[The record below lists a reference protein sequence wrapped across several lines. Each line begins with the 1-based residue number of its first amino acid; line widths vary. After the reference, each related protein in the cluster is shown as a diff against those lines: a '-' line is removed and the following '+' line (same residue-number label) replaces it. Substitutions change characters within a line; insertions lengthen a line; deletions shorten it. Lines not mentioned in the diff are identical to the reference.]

1 MPSRPASLRAQLAAF
16 SIVRTVLNTGYRM
29 VYPFLPALARGLGVD
44 LRSAALAVTARS
56 SLGVAAPLFG
66 WIADRYGRRPAL
78 LLALLLSAAALGA
91 VAAWPTY
98 PVFFLALMLAAAAKM
113 LFDTATQAYIG
124 DRVAYRRRG
133 LAIALTEFGWSG
145 AFLLGMPLCGWAIS
159 RAGWNAPFSGLA
171 ILALLSAVV
180 LWRMLPPDPPPASVR
195 PAWSDGLGRILR
207 APPAL
212 AGLGVGLLISTA
224 NEVVNIVYGAHMEQ
238 SFGLHV
244 AALGAA
250 TALIGLSE
258 LSGEGLV
265 AGLADRIGKRRA
277 VGFGL
282 ALNFAAALAL
292 PALGT
297 TLPGALAGLFLFY
310 LTFEFTLV
318 SAIPLMTELVPAARA
333 TLMAGNLAAHSTG
346 RALGAWLGPLLY
358 TGGLRANTLA
368 AAALDLVAIALLVAL
383 VREAAEPLSPGDAIA
398 PQAAAPPQAPRW
410 RSR

>member
-1 MPSRPASLRAQLAAF
+1 MPRPPSSLRAQLAAF

-56 SLGVAAPLFG
+56 SLGAAAPLFG
-66 WIADRYGRRPAL
+66 WFADRYGRRPAL
-78 LLALLLSAAALGA
+78 LLALLLSTAALGA

-98 PVFFLALMLAAAAKM
+98 PVFFLSLMLAAAAKM

-124 DRVAYRRRG
+124 DRVAYRERG

-145 AFLLGMPLCGWAIS
+145 AFLIGMPLCGLAIG
-159 RAGWNAPFSGLA
+159 RAGWSAPFAGLA
-171 ILALLSAVV
+171 VLALLSAVV
-180 LWRMLPPDPPPASVR
+180 LWRMLPLDPPPAGAR
-195 PAWSDGLGRILR
+195 PAWSAGLGQILR

-212 AGLGVGLLISTA
+212 AGLGVGVLISTA
-224 NEVVNIVYGAHMEQ
+224 NEVINIVYGAHMEQ
-238 SFGLHV
+238 SFGLRV

-265 AGLADRIGKRRA
+265 AALADRLGKRRA
-277 VGFGL
+277 VAWGV
-282 ALNFAAALAL
+282 ALNIAAALAL
-292 PALGT
+292 PALAA

-358 TGGLRANTLA
+358 AGGLRANTLA
-368 AAALDLVAIALLVAL
+368 AAAFDLAAIALLLAL
-383 VREAAEPLSPGDAIA
+383 VREAVEPALP
-398 PQAAAPPQAPRW
+398 PPAAPPHAPRW